1 MRGEVSIGC
10 GTATTDWRG
19 LTMATGET
27 GAVGEMNCGE
37 IKPVA
42 VYIWAERAVYGRER
56 ADEGGGGKGCEP

>member
-1 MRGEVSIGC
+1 
-10 GTATTDWRG
+10 
-19 LTMATGET
+19 MATGET